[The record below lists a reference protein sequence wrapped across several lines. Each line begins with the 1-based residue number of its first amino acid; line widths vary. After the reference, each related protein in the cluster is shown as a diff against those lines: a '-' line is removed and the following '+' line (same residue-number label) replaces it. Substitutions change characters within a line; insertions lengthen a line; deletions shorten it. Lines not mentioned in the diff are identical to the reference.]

1 MMHFL
6 KLIRFKNLLLIA
18 LVQILIKYVLFVAL
32 IGYVSPLAAQ
42 AFSALNDWQFAA
54 LVFSTLLITAAGY
67 IINDI
72 NDIET
77 DQINKPIKIIINSA
91 ISENTAFNL
100 YIGLTIIGVSL
111 GMYVA
116 NSVGKSAFLALFVI
130 VSGLLY
136 LYATR
141 LKQQP
146 VIGNLVVAFLVAL
159 SILIVGV
166 FDLIPIISQ
175 QNRLLIKQVFSVLLD
190 YAIFAFIINLI
201 REIVKDIEDVNGDYN
216 QGMKTLPIILG
227 QNRTAKICFGLC
239 IVLIIL
245 IMSWLST
252 YFYKQQ
258 IMIIYILLLV
268 IAPLIYCA
276 IKLFSAKQKREFSQ
290 ISTIL
295 KLVMLTGI
303 CSMLIFQFIV
313 T

>member
-1 MMHFL
+1 M
-6 KLIRFKNLLLIA
+6 
-18 LVQILIKYVLFVAL
+18 
-32 IGYVSPLAAQ
+32 
-42 AFSALNDWQFAA
+42 
-54 LVFSTLLITAAGY
+54 
-67 IINDI
+67 
-72 NDIET
+72 
-77 DQINKPIKIIINSA
+77 
-91 ISENTAFNL
+91 
-100 YIGLTIIGVSL
+100 
-111 GMYVA
+111 
-116 NSVGKSAFLALFVI
+116 
-130 VSGLLY
+130 
-136 LYATR
+136 
-141 LKQQP
+141 
-146 VIGNLVVAFLVAL
+146 
-159 SILIVGV
+159 
-166 FDLIPIISQ
+166 
-175 QNRLLIKQVFSVLLD
+175 LIKQVFSVLLD